1 MRERFEQIYATNEWH
16 YGSGEGS
23 LPANTVGY
31 RRFLQGFLRNH
42 AITTVTDYGC
52 GDWQFSRLIDWRG
65 IDYQGFDIVRPVIEA
80 NRRQFARANIRFD
93 DPPEDFDGLEPADL
107 LLAKDVLQHWSHSTI
122 HRFLAVLPRF
132 RFALLTNGV
141 AVGETPNEDIPDS
154 GFRLL
159 DLTRAPFNLRCERVY
174 SYRREKRR
182 WRGLWWEPH
191 RFRKD
196 VLLVRGAARP

>member
-1 MRERFEQIYATNEWH
+1 MAWADGQLYIGDTDA
-16 YGSGEGS
+16 
-23 LPANTVGY
+23 L
-31 RRFLQGFLRNH
+31 LRVPFTPGQTRIDAKPVVIARYPGGGNH
-42 AITTVTDYGC
+42 
-52 GDWQFSRLIDWRG
+52 W
-65 IDYQGFDIVRPVIEA
+65 
-80 NRRQFARANIRFD
+80 ARN
-93 DPPEDFDGLEPADL
+93 L